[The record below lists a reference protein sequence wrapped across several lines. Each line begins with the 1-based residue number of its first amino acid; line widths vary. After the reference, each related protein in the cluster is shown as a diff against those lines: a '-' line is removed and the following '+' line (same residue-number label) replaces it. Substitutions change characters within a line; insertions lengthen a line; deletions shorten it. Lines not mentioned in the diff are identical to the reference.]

1 MFRIAFNTKYDF
13 FWAKW
18 TMGLLAINIDIVFI
32 NIITLDTS
40 IAVVVLSE
48 GTAAITGKGGF

>member
-1 MFRIAFNTKYDF
+1 
-13 FWAKW
+13 
-18 TMGLLAINIDIVFI
+18 MGLLAINIDIVFI